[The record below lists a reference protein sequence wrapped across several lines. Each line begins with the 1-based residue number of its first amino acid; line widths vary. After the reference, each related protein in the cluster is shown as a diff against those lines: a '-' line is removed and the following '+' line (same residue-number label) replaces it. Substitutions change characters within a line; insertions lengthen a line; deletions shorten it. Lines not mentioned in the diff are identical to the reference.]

1 MTDNDL
7 PEDEMDAL
15 EAEMARQEQ
24 AEEEALA
31 AEEAEMTFPP
41 KDKPKVVPDTPA
53 PSSDELVE
61 DMRGK
66 LMRALAD
73 AENTRRRA
81 DREKEDA
88 YKYANTRFA
97 RDLLSV
103 ADNFRRALESVDSEA
118 KESGGE
124 ALQSLLDGI
133 AITERELLN
142 AFEKHGVKQ
151 VAPQQGDK
159 FDPNVHQAIAEVPG
173 TGQANGTVYQ
183 VTQVGYLIDDRLLRP
198 AMVIVARGGMAPAKQ
213 EDGGA

>member
-15 EAEMARQEQ
+15 EAEMARQEE
-24 AEEEALA
+24 AEEAALA
-31 AEEAEMTFPP
+31 AEEAETSFPP
-41 KDKPKVVPDTPA
+41 KDKPKAAPDAPA

-61 DMRGK
+61 EMRDR

-81 DREKEDA
+81 EREKEDA

-103 ADNFRRALESVDSEA
+103 ADNFRRALDSVDAEA
-118 KESGGE
+118 KAAGGE
-124 ALQSLLDGI
+124 ALQNLLDGI

-142 AFEKHGVKQ
+142 AFEKHNVKQ
-151 VAPQQGDK
+151 VAPAIGDK

-198 AMVIVARGGMAPAKQ
+198 AMVIVARGGSAPSRDDSEA
-213 EDGGA
+213 

>member
-7 PEDEMDAL
+7 PDDEMDAL
-15 EAEMARQEQ
+15 EAEMARQEE
-24 AEEEALA
+24 AEEAALA
-31 AEEAEMTFPP
+31 AEEADMSFPP
-41 KDKPKVVPDTPA
+41 KDKPQAAEAPPTDAVV
-53 PSSDELVE
+53 DE
-61 DMRGK
+61 MRDR

-81 DREKEDA
+81 ERDKEDA

-118 KESGGE
+118 KEAGGE
-124 ALQSLLDGI
+124 ALQNLLDGI

-151 VAPQQGDK
+151 VAPAQGDK

-213 EDGGA
+213 EDGDA